1 MRTKE
6 QQLKQLVQ
14 GWNEHN
20 LRIREKEIEEI
31 QDLNIQKIIK

>member
-20 LRIREKEIEEI
+20 LRIREKETEVI
-31 QDLNIQKIIK
+31 QDLNIQEIIK